1 MLMCP
6 VSHPEILVNIS
17 VLVNLSEK
25 ILVGIEPSRLI
36 QLLAEFPYRHCS
48 AVTALFDFNLRKNS
62 KSNRKSI
69 NQTQLPVCCISVPD
83 SDGDVWLGD
92 FQWCNDHFFAS
103 NQNHLN
109 SVVRQSERALVYPI
123 QGYDWLLNKNPVKW
137 TISYPVW

>member
-48 AVTALFDFNLRKNS
+48 AVTALFDFNLRK
-62 KSNRKSI
+62 
-69 NQTQLPVCCISVPD
+69 T
-83 SDGDVWLGD
+83 
-92 FQWCNDHFFAS
+92 AS
-103 NQNHLN
+103 QIENLSTRLSYQYAVSACLIPM
-109 SVVRQSERALVYPI
+109 VTFELVTSS
-123 QGYDWLLNKNPVKW
+123 GV
-137 TISYPVW
+137 TIIFLQATKTI